1 MANRIYPLAK
11 ERLLEWAFTS
21 TGPAGGADIC
31 VIGVKDTYAFSVAH
45 SVIED
50 VSVGA
55 IIAPESVIE
64 NVTLDSGV
72 VDGDNVSL
80 TGMTTG
86 QTIDAF
92 IVYARWAST
101 TLLLCYMDTP
111 TNGSIPQAI
120 NSPAGLL
127 EFDAAGIFTL

>member
-1 MANRIYPLAK
+1 MMNRIYPIAK

-31 VIGVKDTYAFSVAH
+31 VIGVKDTYAFSEAH
-45 SVIED
+45 STLAD

-55 IIAPESVIE
+55 IVAPEAVIA
-64 NVTLDSGV
+64 NVTLDAGV
-72 VDGDNVSL
+72 VDGDNVAL
-80 TGMTTG
+80 AGMTTG

-92 IVYARWAST
+92 IVYAKWAST

-111 TNGSIPQAI
+111 TNGSIPQSI